1 MNQDQYNEILQRKIR
16 LMEKRIARLQKDLTF
31 LRKTH
36 VLLET
41 HPIVNRTYKIE
52 QLEMFA

>member
-36 VLLET
+36 ILLET
-41 HPIVNRTYKIE
+41 HPIINRNIKPK
-52 QLEMFA
+52 QLEMFG